1 MEDSILKSIRSLL
14 VGNDEDKSFDQELIF
29 DINAA
34 MSNLTQMGVGPKEGF
49 KVTGEDEEW
58 TDLIEENDLLEQV
71 KEYVKLYVRILFD
84 PPTQASV
91 IDIYN
96 KEIAQRE
103 WRINITVDD
112 QTGHPKKETV

>member
-1 MEDSILKSIRSLL
+1 MEESILKSIRSLL
-14 VGNDEDKSFDQELIF
+14 VGNEEDTSFDQELIF

-34 MSNLTQMGVGPKEGF
+34 ISNLIQMGVGPAEGF

-58 TDLIEENDLLEQV
+58 DDFLEENDLLEQV
-71 KEYVKLYVRILFD
+71 KEYVKLYVRLLFD

-91 IDIYN
+91 IDVYN

-112 QTGHPKKETV
+112 QTGHKKKEE